1 MLDLNPGLMLFVLI
15 VFFSLL
21 FLLNTM
27 LYQPLL
33 KFMDDRDATISG
45 DLQNAEEMAGNNDE
59 LNRKADALLGDA
71 RAEANA
77 IRDKATSEA
86 KALAESKIES
96 KVKEL
101 DGNHQTFLTE
111 LTIEQDALK
120 KSLASELPQL
130 KKSLQTKLS
139 SL

>member
-1 MLDLNPGLMLFVLI
+1 MLDLNPGLMLFVLV

-27 LYQPLL
+27 LFQPLL
-33 KFMDDRDATISG
+33 KFMDDRDATIEANLK
-45 DLQNAEEMAGNNDE
+45 DAEEMAGNNDE
-59 LNRKADALLGDA
+59 LNTKADTLLAEA

-77 IRDKATSEA
+77 IREKATSGA

-101 DGNHQTFLTE
+101 DGNYQTFLTE
-111 LTIEQDALK
+111 LTTEQDALK
-120 KSLASELPQL
+120 ASLAAELPQL
-130 KKSLQTKLS
+130 KKSLETKLS